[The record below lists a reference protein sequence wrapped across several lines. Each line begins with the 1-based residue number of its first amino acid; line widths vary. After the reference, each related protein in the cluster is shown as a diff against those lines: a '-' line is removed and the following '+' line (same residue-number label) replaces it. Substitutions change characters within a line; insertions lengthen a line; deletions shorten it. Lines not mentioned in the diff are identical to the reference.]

1 MFVSED
7 RYYQAERILRYHAS
21 LYPGMLVRDAVKLL
35 FQSVTGAGHFI
46 SDNGSVSKALIAEMP
61 EQQNRER
68 FLGKEHL
75 AQNSF
80 VPLGGGYVRAD
91 LFVAYSGRMSVG
103 RLADLFSASV
113 SEEGDKESLKCLLE
127 ILPGMASEGIFAFGK
142 KEASDFIREYVLSGM
157 PVISHS
163 ADYRRLYLP
172 SYRIVRSELLRS
184 EEKTGWEQLI

>member
-1 MFVSED
+1 M
-7 RYYQAERILRYHAS
+7 
-21 LYPGMLVRDAVKLL
+21 
-35 FQSVTGAGHFI
+35 
-46 SDNGSVSKALIAEMP
+46 
-61 EQQNRER
+61 
-68 FLGKEHL
+68 
-75 AQNSF
+75 QNSF

-127 ILPGMASEGIFAFGK
+127 ILPGMASEGIFAFRK

>member
-1 MFVSED
+1 
-7 RYYQAERILRYHAS
+7 
-21 LYPGMLVRDAVKLL
+21 MLVRDAVKLL
-35 FQSVTGAGHFI
+35 FQSVMGAGHFI

-75 AQNSF
+75 VQNSF

-142 KEASDFIREYVLSGM
+142 KKLRILSGSM
-157 PVISHS
+157 FYPGC
-163 ADYRRLYLP
+163 P
-172 SYRIVRSELLRS
+172 SSRTRQITDVFICLHTELFDRSF
-184 EEKTGWEQLI
+184 